1 MHSECCSSLELVV
14 RGLSRG
20 LHLSLLG
27 VELHQFGEIE
37 LGLLEDL
44 HLADHD
50 ILKREDLVALLGD
63 LLGGGVAEQVL
74 EEVLQGGLGDLG
86 QDDFHH
92 LTAELLLL
100 GALGVAGSLNLLLVA
115 AGEGNSED
123 ADKVAIE
130 GLGLDEGLNEGVP
143 LLDEGA
149 KTIAGHIHAVE
160 VGVAVEALDFL
171 ALEADSAPGLIVSVG
186 VQVTEGDGEHTA
198 AKGISGNLLT
208 GGLVARGQGGHTG
221 IENAGHM
228 YVVPF
233 FLHER
238 MHNFLLLLA
247 LLLEVAGVLALGHCC

>member
-1 MHSECCSSLELVV
+1 VLCSSLESVGG
-14 RGLSRG
+14 GLGGG
-20 LHLSLLG
+20 LHLGLLG
-27 VELHQFGEIE
+27 VKLHQFGEIE

-44 HLADHD
+44 HLADEHV
-50 ILKREDLVALLGD
+50 LKREDLVALLGD
-63 LLGGGVAEQVL
+63 LLGGSVGKQVL
-74 EEVLQGGLGDLG
+74 EEVSEGGLGDLG
-86 QDDFHH
+86 KDDLHH
-92 LTAELLLL
+92 LATELLLL

-115 AGEGNSED
+115 AGEGNSEN
-123 ADKVAIE
+123 ADEVAIE
-130 GLGLDEGLNEGVP
+130 GLGLDEGLDEGVP

-149 KTIAGHIHAVE
+149 ELVAGNIHTVE

-171 ALEADSAPGLIVSVG
+171 ALEADLAPGLIVSVG
-186 VQVTEGDGEHTA
+186 VQVTEGDSEHTA
-198 AKGISGNLLT
+198 AEGISGNLLT
-208 GGLVARGQGGHTG
+208 GGLVARGQGRHTG